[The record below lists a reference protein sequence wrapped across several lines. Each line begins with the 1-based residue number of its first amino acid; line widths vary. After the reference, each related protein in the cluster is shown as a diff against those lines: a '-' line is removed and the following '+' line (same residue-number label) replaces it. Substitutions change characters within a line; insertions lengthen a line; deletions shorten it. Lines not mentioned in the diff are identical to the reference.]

1 MSDIVTPTRYYKV
14 SYLGDWGS
22 TQVRLIRAR
31 TAEEAIAAA
40 VTGIVVLYMRYC
52 Q

>member
-31 TAEEAIAAA
+31 TAA